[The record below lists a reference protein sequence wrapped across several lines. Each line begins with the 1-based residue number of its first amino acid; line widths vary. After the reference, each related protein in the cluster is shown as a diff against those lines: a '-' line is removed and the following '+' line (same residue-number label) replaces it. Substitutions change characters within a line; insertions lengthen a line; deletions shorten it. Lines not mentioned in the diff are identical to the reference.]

1 MKAASGFVKPYYD
14 RASTL
19 SARSRAE
26 IARFFSGCDLVEPGI
41 WRAFLTGEMDTP
53 SRSKTGLSAMPAS
66 VKNDERP
73 RHDNRMHEDVEHR
86 RILRLPLAS
95 SNLGTGAVTA
105 VRQDFAVLHQ
115 AALSAVMQVGTDLR
129 TEMMLADSPNYA
141 GNPWR
146 VFRGTAEQIRLVRTF
161 VKIVFAGHR
170 AVDDAVLVASEIT
183 TNSVDHSLSGMPG
196 GLFLVHLAR
205 FSAYSVGIMVT
216 DEGGTAQP
224 ARKRSGR

>member
-1 MKAASGFVKPYYD
+1 
-14 RASTL
+14 
-19 SARSRAE
+19 
-26 IARFFSGCDLVEPGI
+26 
-41 WRAFLTGEMDTP
+41 
-53 SRSKTGLSAMPAS
+53 
-66 VKNDERP
+66 
-73 RHDNRMHEDVEHR
+73 
-86 RILRLPLAS
+86 
-95 SNLGTGAVTA
+95 
-105 VRQDFAVLHQ
+105 
-115 AALSAVMQVGTDLR
+115 MQVGTDLR

-224 ARKRSGR
+224 HEKEADVDCESGRGLAVVRSLSSTVAFATDEGMQSVLAIISAGGSHETWQEMTGRNAEPPIGGQA